1 MNGSIWDGLARA
13 NRRIAMALAWIAA
26 FGLELIALVT
36 FGDVVGRYFF
46 HAPFAFTVELTQMAM
61 AVIVFFGVGLVTHDD
76 AHICADVVTA
86 RLSDRLRMLFGL
98 LTNLI
103 ALGFAGVMSWQ
114 LWLYAVFLFGKG
126 DTTQVWTVPLWPI
139 AFAVAVGSIFIVTG
153 LLLHVAGVF
162 RRLSGEVPVPLPAA
176 PEANALFS
184 PE

>member
-1 MNGSIWDGLARA
+1 MGSNGAGSSRQGMLSQSIQYAKMGAVCLAIDAAMSGSRAIPGEQFLGLAA
-13 NRRIAMALAWIAA
+13 GDIEGLTYEALGNHL
-26 FGLELIALVT
+26 FLKPK
-36 FGDVVGRYFF
+36 
-46 HAPFAFTVELTQMAM
+46 APM
-61 AVIVFFGVGLVTHDD
+61 I
-76 AHICADVVTA
+76 
-86 RLSDRLRMLFGL
+86 